1 MAKTARSALLLF
13 TGVALGVAGIVITG
27 PRRLQNLSLSW
38 VADRARSVPEP
49 TREEAGVPA
58 NAEPP
63 ATEWVDD
70 GWCAA
75 DKQANGSEPAA
86 VSEQDQTCRRLLP
99 VVRLSTALTARRI
112 GLEFGTAL
120 RRRHAHRLAANAEID
135 YAAHDYAEVRPRVM
149 GLIREVRA
157 DEGEKVRKG
166 DVLVVIDSAEVGTA
180 KAQYLTATAAAE
192 LANVNRTSAKVL
204 VDERIVSAKKGIE
217 SQSALNQAKA
227 ELLNAKQRLRNLG
240 LTDQDLTEISR
251 REDTSSM
258 LNVVA
263 PIDGTLVERLAVI
276 GVAVERTTLLF
287 VDADISRMWAWIDV
301 YETDIAQVAPGQ
313 AVTFTI
319 SGTDSPV
326 FTGRVELIGAAVN
339 PATRTIR
346 VRAELANTDGKLR
359 AKQFGQAEIQVGAE
373 HETVVVPKEAVQ
385 SDGQNDL
392 VFLSR
397 PDGAFRP
404 QRVKTRLMES
414 PAEIEIEW
422 GLVPGQR
429 LVTTGAFLLKSEMF
443 KAIFGDE
450 ILGGEG

>member
-1 MAKTARSALLLF
+1 
-13 TGVALGVAGIVITG
+13 
-27 PRRLQNLSLSW
+27 
-38 VADRARSVPEP
+38 
-49 TREEAGVPA
+49 
-58 NAEPP
+58 
-63 ATEWVDD
+63 
-70 GWCAA
+70 
-75 DKQANGSEPAA
+75 
-86 VSEQDQTCRRLLP
+86 
-99 VVRLSTALTARRI
+99 
-112 GLEFGTAL
+112 
-120 RRRHAHRLAANAEID
+120 
-135 YAAHDYAEVRPRVM
+135 
-149 GLIREVRA
+149 
-157 DEGEKVRKG
+157 
-166 DVLVVIDSAEVGTA
+166 
-180 KAQYLTATAAAE
+180 
-192 LANVNRTSAKVL
+192 
-204 VDERIVSAKKGIE
+204 
-217 SQSALNQAKA
+217 
-227 ELLNAKQRLRNLG
+227 
-240 LTDQDLTEISR
+240 
-251 REDTSSM
+251 
-258 LNVVA
+258 
-263 PIDGTLVERLAVI
+263 
-276 GVAVERTTLLF
+276 
-287 VDADISRMWAWIDV
+287 MWAWIDV